1 MWCWKLRKTRSRWT
15 LTIGWPARLFTSQVR
30 SFPYVRLLKRNSQ
43 KDCTE
48 NMSTAADAADAMA
61 MMADAVTAEAET
73 AQTATAVAAATKR

>member
-15 LTIGWPARLFTSQVR
+15 LIIGWPARLFTSQVR

-48 NMSTAADAADAMA
+48 NMSTAADAEDATEA
-61 MMADAVTAEAET
+61 KVDAET
-73 AQTATAVAAATKR
+73 AEVETAPTGTAVAAAIKR